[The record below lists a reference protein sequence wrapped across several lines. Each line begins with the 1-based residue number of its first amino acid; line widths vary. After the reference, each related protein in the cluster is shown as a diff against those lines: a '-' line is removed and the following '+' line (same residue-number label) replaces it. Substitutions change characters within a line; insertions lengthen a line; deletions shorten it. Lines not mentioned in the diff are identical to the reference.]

1 MLYELAHRSHIVI
14 ATGGGAVMHETA
26 WKKLRQNALAV
37 WLTADVKTIC
47 QRLAADS
54 DNDDQRPALTE
65 MGTMNE
71 IAMVLSER
79 QPLYKKSSD
88 LTINTEGKA
97 PEDVAEIILAEMQ
110 REN

>member
-1 MLYELAHRSHIVI
+1 
-14 ATGGGAVMHETA
+14 
-26 WKKLRQNALAV
+26 
-37 WLTADVKTIC
+37 
-47 QRLAADS
+47 
-54 DNDDQRPALTE
+54 
-65 MGTMNE
+65 MNE

-97 PEDVAEIILAEMQ
+97 PEEVAEIILAEMQ